1 MLSGLI
7 LMTKTTL
14 RNWARRL
21 IGLTCKWRVA
31 QFKGDRFWGV
41 SRYRP
46 PRENAPV
53 AF

>member
-31 QFKGDRFWGV
+31 QFKGD